1 MPRRRE
7 EFTYRGYKIDELKA
21 MGISE
26 LLPLMPARARRK
38 IVRGF
43 SRGEEVLL
51 TKVREG
57 DEKIRTHL
65 REMIV
70 IPEMVGKSI
79 EIYNGKEFMKVEF
92 QPESVFHYLGEF
104 ALTRRKVAHGSAGI
118 GATRGSKYSSAEVMD
133 MARIDY
139 SQKISGDN
147 IAKAKANELNMSP
160 KHSIEIA
167 TFIRHQRV
175 NDAIAYLNDVVSLKK
190 AIPFRRFNRNV
201 AHKRGLPGNWDT
213 GRYPV
218 KASKA
223 YIRVLESVKKNA
235 EYIGLDSDNLEIIH
249 VSANR
254 GRAQKSFFPRA
265 MGRATPKVRESVNLE
280 VVVREVV

>member
-1 MPRRRE
+1 
-7 EFTYRGYKIDELKA
+7 
-21 MGISE
+21 
-26 LLPLMPARARRK
+26 
-38 IVRGF
+38 
-43 SRGEEVLL
+43 
-51 TKVREG
+51 
-57 DEKIRTHL
+57 
-65 REMIV
+65 
-70 IPEMVGKSI
+70 
-79 EIYNGKEFMKVEF
+79 
-92 QPESVFHYLGEF
+92 
-104 ALTRRKVAHGSAGI
+104 
-118 GATRGSKYSSAEVMD
+118 MD

-139 SQKISGDN
+139 STKISGDN

-175 NDAIAYLNDVVSLKK
+175 NDAIAYLNDVIGLKK

-201 AHKRGLPGNWDT
+201 AHKRGLPGNWDA

-235 EYIGLDSDNLEIIH
+235 EYIGLDADNLEIIH
-249 VSANR
+249 VTANR

-265 MGRATPKVRESVNLE
+265 MGRATPKVRETVNIE

>member
-1 MPRRRE
+1 M
-7 EFTYRGYKIDELKA
+7 
-21 MGISE
+21 
-26 LLPLMPARARRK
+26 
-38 IVRGF
+38 
-43 SRGEEVLL
+43 
-51 TKVREG
+51 
-57 DEKIRTHL
+57 
-65 REMIV
+65 
-70 IPEMVGKSI
+70 
-79 EIYNGKEFMKVEF
+79 N
-92 QPESVFHYLGEF
+92 
-104 ALTRRKVAHGSAGI
+104 
-118 GATRGSKYSSAEVMD
+118 

-175 NDAIAYLNDVVSLKK
+175 NDAIAYLNEVVGLKK

-201 AHKRGLPGNWDT
+201 AHKRGLPGNWDA

-235 EYIGLDSDNLEIIH
+235 EYIGLDADNLEIIH

-265 MGRATPKVRESVNLE
+265 MGRATPKVRESVNIE

>member
-1 MPRRRE
+1 M
-7 EFTYRGYKIDELKA
+7 Y
-21 MGISE
+21 
-26 LLPLMPARARRK
+26 
-38 IVRGF
+38 
-43 SRGEEVLL
+43 
-51 TKVREG
+51 
-57 DEKIRTHL
+57 
-65 REMIV
+65 
-70 IPEMVGKSI
+70 
-79 EIYNGKEFMKVEF
+79 
-92 QPESVFHYLGEF
+92 
-104 ALTRRKVAHGSAGI
+104 
-118 GATRGSKYSSAEVMD
+118 

-139 SQKISGDN
+139 SQKISGDT
-147 IAKAKANELNMSP
+147 IAKAKANEINMSP

-175 NDAIAYLNDVVSLKK
+175 NDAIAYLNDVIGLKK

-201 AHKRGLPGNWDT
+201 AHKRGLPGNWDA

-235 EYIGLDSDNLEIIH
+235 EYIGLDADSLEIIH

-265 MGRATPKVRESVNLE
+265 MGRATPKVRETVNIE
-280 VVVREVV
+280 IIVREVS

>member
-1 MPRRRE
+1 M
-7 EFTYRGYKIDELKA
+7 
-21 MGISE
+21 
-26 LLPLMPARARRK
+26 
-38 IVRGF
+38 
-43 SRGEEVLL
+43 
-51 TKVREG
+51 
-57 DEKIRTHL
+57 
-65 REMIV
+65 
-70 IPEMVGKSI
+70 
-79 EIYNGKEFMKVEF
+79 N
-92 QPESVFHYLGEF
+92 
-104 ALTRRKVAHGSAGI
+104 
-118 GATRGSKYSSAEVMD
+118 

-139 SQKISGDN
+139 SQKISGEN

-175 NDAIAYLNDVVSLKK
+175 NDAIAYLNDVVGLKK

-201 AHKRGLPGNWDT
+201 AHKRGLPGNWDA

-235 EYIGLDSDNLEIIH
+235 EYIGLDADNLEIIH

-265 MGRATPKVRESVNLE
+265 MGRATPKVRETVNLE
-280 VVVREVV
+280 VVVREVA

>member
-1 MPRRRE
+1 M
-7 EFTYRGYKIDELKA
+7 
-21 MGISE
+21 
-26 LLPLMPARARRK
+26 
-38 IVRGF
+38 
-43 SRGEEVLL
+43 
-51 TKVREG
+51 
-57 DEKIRTHL
+57 
-65 REMIV
+65 
-70 IPEMVGKSI
+70 
-79 EIYNGKEFMKVEF
+79 N
-92 QPESVFHYLGEF
+92 
-104 ALTRRKVAHGSAGI
+104 
-118 GATRGSKYSSAEVMD
+118 
-133 MARIDY
+133 MARIEY

-175 NDAIAYLNDVVSLKK
+175 NDAIAYLNDVIGLKK
-190 AIPFRRFNRNV
+190 AIPFRRFTRNV
-201 AHKRGLPGNWDT
+201 AHKRGLPGSWDA

-235 EYIGLDSDNLEIIH
+235 EYIGLDADNLEIIH

-265 MGRATPKVRESVNLE
+265 MGRATPKVRETVNIE
-280 VVVREVV
+280 VVVREVA

>member
-1 MPRRRE
+1 MN
-7 EFTYRGYKIDELKA
+7 
-21 MGISE
+21 M
-26 LLPLMPARARRK
+26 
-38 IVRGF
+38 
-43 SRGEEVLL
+43 
-51 TKVREG
+51 
-57 DEKIRTHL
+57 
-65 REMIV
+65 
-70 IPEMVGKSI
+70 
-79 EIYNGKEFMKVEF
+79 
-92 QPESVFHYLGEF
+92 
-104 ALTRRKVAHGSAGI
+104 AL
-118 GATRGSKYSSAEVMD
+118 
-133 MARIDY
+133 IDY

-175 NDAIAYLNDVVSLKK
+175 NDAIAYLNDVVGLKK

-201 AHKRGLPGNWDT
+201 AHKRGLPGNWDA

-235 EYIGLDSDNLEIIH
+235 EYIGLDADNLEIIH

-265 MGRATPKVRESVNLE
+265 MGRATPKVRETVNLE
-280 VVVREVV
+280 IVVREVA

>member
-1 MPRRRE
+1 M
-7 EFTYRGYKIDELKA
+7 
-21 MGISE
+21 
-26 LLPLMPARARRK
+26 
-38 IVRGF
+38 
-43 SRGEEVLL
+43 
-51 TKVREG
+51 
-57 DEKIRTHL
+57 
-65 REMIV
+65 
-70 IPEMVGKSI
+70 
-79 EIYNGKEFMKVEF
+79 N
-92 QPESVFHYLGEF
+92 
-104 ALTRRKVAHGSAGI
+104 
-118 GATRGSKYSSAEVMD
+118 
-133 MARIDY
+133 MARIEY

-167 TFIRHQRV
+167 TFIRHKRV
-175 NDAIAYLNDVVSLKK
+175 NDAIAYLNEVIGLKK

-201 AHKRGLPGNWDT
+201 AHKRGLPGSWDA

-235 EYIGLDSDNLEIIH
+235 EYIGLDADNLEIIH

-265 MGRATPKVRESVNLE
+265 MGRASPKVRETVNIE
-280 VVVREVV
+280 VVVREVA

>member
-1 MPRRRE
+1 M
-7 EFTYRGYKIDELKA
+7 
-21 MGISE
+21 
-26 LLPLMPARARRK
+26 
-38 IVRGF
+38 
-43 SRGEEVLL
+43 
-51 TKVREG
+51 
-57 DEKIRTHL
+57 
-65 REMIV
+65 
-70 IPEMVGKSI
+70 
-79 EIYNGKEFMKVEF
+79 N
-92 QPESVFHYLGEF
+92 
-104 ALTRRKVAHGSAGI
+104 
-118 GATRGSKYSSAEVMD
+118 

-175 NDAIAYLNDVVSLKK
+175 NDAIAYLNDVVGLKK

-201 AHKRGLPGNWDT
+201 AHKRGLPGNWDA

-235 EYIGLDSDNLEIIH
+235 EYIGLDADNLEIIH
-249 VSANR
+249 VTANR

-265 MGRATPKVRESVNLE
+265 MGRATPKVRETVNLE
-280 VVVREVV
+280 VVVREVA

>member
-1 MPRRRE
+1 M
-7 EFTYRGYKIDELKA
+7 
-21 MGISE
+21 
-26 LLPLMPARARRK
+26 
-38 IVRGF
+38 
-43 SRGEEVLL
+43 
-51 TKVREG
+51 
-57 DEKIRTHL
+57 
-65 REMIV
+65 
-70 IPEMVGKSI
+70 
-79 EIYNGKEFMKVEF
+79 N
-92 QPESVFHYLGEF
+92 
-104 ALTRRKVAHGSAGI
+104 
-118 GATRGSKYSSAEVMD
+118 

-201 AHKRGLPGNWDT
+201 AHKHGLPGKWDA

-235 EYIGLDSDNLEIIH
+235 EYIGLDADNLEIIH

-265 MGRATPKVRESVNLE
+265 MGRATPKVRETVNLE

>member
-1 MPRRRE
+1 
-7 EFTYRGYKIDELKA
+7 
-21 MGISE
+21 
-26 LLPLMPARARRK
+26 
-38 IVRGF
+38 
-43 SRGEEVLL
+43 
-51 TKVREG
+51 
-57 DEKIRTHL
+57 
-65 REMIV
+65 
-70 IPEMVGKSI
+70 
-79 EIYNGKEFMKVEF
+79 
-92 QPESVFHYLGEF
+92 
-104 ALTRRKVAHGSAGI
+104 
-118 GATRGSKYSSAEVMD
+118 
-133 MARIDY
+133 MARINY

-175 NDAIAYLNDVVSLKK
+175 NDAIAYLNEVVGLKK

-201 AHKRGLPGNWDT
+201 AHKRGLPGNWDA

-235 EYIGLDSDNLEIIH
+235 EYIGLDADNLEIIH

-265 MGRATPKVRESVNLE
+265 MGRATPKVRETVNLE

>member
-1 MPRRRE
+1 M
-7 EFTYRGYKIDELKA
+7 
-21 MGISE
+21 
-26 LLPLMPARARRK
+26 
-38 IVRGF
+38 
-43 SRGEEVLL
+43 
-51 TKVREG
+51 
-57 DEKIRTHL
+57 
-65 REMIV
+65 
-70 IPEMVGKSI
+70 
-79 EIYNGKEFMKVEF
+79 N
-92 QPESVFHYLGEF
+92 
-104 ALTRRKVAHGSAGI
+104 
-118 GATRGSKYSSAEVMD
+118 

-139 SQKISGDN
+139 SQKINGDN

-201 AHKRGLPGNWDT
+201 AHKRGLPGNWDA

-235 EYIGLDSDNLEIIH
+235 EYIGLDADNLEIIH

>member
-1 MPRRRE
+1 M
-7 EFTYRGYKIDELKA
+7 T
-21 MGISE
+21 
-26 LLPLMPARARRK
+26 
-38 IVRGF
+38 
-43 SRGEEVLL
+43 
-51 TKVREG
+51 
-57 DEKIRTHL
+57 
-65 REMIV
+65 
-70 IPEMVGKSI
+70 
-79 EIYNGKEFMKVEF
+79 
-92 QPESVFHYLGEF
+92 
-104 ALTRRKVAHGSAGI
+104 
-118 GATRGSKYSSAEVMD
+118 

-175 NDAIAYLNDVVSLKK
+175 NDAIAYLNEVVSLKK

-201 AHKRGLPGNWDT
+201 AHKRGLPGNWDA

-235 EYIGLDSDNLEIIH
+235 EYIGLDADNLEIIH

-265 MGRATPKVRESVNLE
+265 MGRATPKVRETVNLE

>member
-1 MPRRRE
+1 M
-7 EFTYRGYKIDELKA
+7 
-21 MGISE
+21 
-26 LLPLMPARARRK
+26 
-38 IVRGF
+38 
-43 SRGEEVLL
+43 
-51 TKVREG
+51 
-57 DEKIRTHL
+57 
-65 REMIV
+65 
-70 IPEMVGKSI
+70 
-79 EIYNGKEFMKVEF
+79 N
-92 QPESVFHYLGEF
+92 
-104 ALTRRKVAHGSAGI
+104 
-118 GATRGSKYSSAEVMD
+118 

-175 NDAIAYLNDVVSLKK
+175 NDAIAYLNEVVGLKK

-201 AHKRGLPGNWDT
+201 AHKRGLPGNWDA

-235 EYIGLDSDNLEIIH
+235 EYIGLDADNLEIIH

-254 GRAQKSFFPRA
+254 GSAQKSFFPRA
-265 MGRATPKVRESVNLE
+265 MGRATPKVRETVNIE
-280 VVVREVV
+280 VVVREVA

>member
-1 MPRRRE
+1 
-7 EFTYRGYKIDELKA
+7 
-21 MGISE
+21 
-26 LLPLMPARARRK
+26 
-38 IVRGF
+38 
-43 SRGEEVLL
+43 
-51 TKVREG
+51 
-57 DEKIRTHL
+57 
-65 REMIV
+65 
-70 IPEMVGKSI
+70 
-79 EIYNGKEFMKVEF
+79 MKVEF

-118 GATRGSKYSSAEVMD
+118 GATQRQQVRSAEVMN

-201 AHKRGLPGNWDT
+201 AHKRGLPGKL
-213 GRYPV
+213 GCRQVSGKGIKGIYPG
-218 KASKA
+218 S
-223 YIRVLESVKKNA
+223 
-235 EYIGLDSDNLEIIH
+235 
-249 VSANR
+249 
-254 GRAQKSFFPRA
+254 
-265 MGRATPKVRESVNLE
+265 
-280 VVVREVV
+280 

>member
-1 MPRRRE
+1 M
-7 EFTYRGYKIDELKA
+7 
-21 MGISE
+21 
-26 LLPLMPARARRK
+26 
-38 IVRGF
+38 
-43 SRGEEVLL
+43 
-51 TKVREG
+51 
-57 DEKIRTHL
+57 
-65 REMIV
+65 
-70 IPEMVGKSI
+70 
-79 EIYNGKEFMKVEF
+79 N
-92 QPESVFHYLGEF
+92 
-104 ALTRRKVAHGSAGI
+104 
-118 GATRGSKYSSAEVMD
+118 
-133 MARIDY
+133 MARIEY
-139 SQKISGDN
+139 SQKIGGDN

-175 NDAIAYLNDVVSLKK
+175 NDAIAYLNEVITLKK

-201 AHKRGLPGNWDT
+201 AHKRGLPGNWDA

-235 EYIGLDSDNLEIIH
+235 EYIGLDAENLEIIH

-254 GRAQKSFFPRA
+254 GRAQKAFFPRA

-280 VVVREVV
+280 IIVREVA

>member
-1 MPRRRE
+1 M
-7 EFTYRGYKIDELKA
+7 
-21 MGISE
+21 
-26 LLPLMPARARRK
+26 
-38 IVRGF
+38 
-43 SRGEEVLL
+43 
-51 TKVREG
+51 
-57 DEKIRTHL
+57 
-65 REMIV
+65 
-70 IPEMVGKSI
+70 
-79 EIYNGKEFMKVEF
+79 N
-92 QPESVFHYLGEF
+92 
-104 ALTRRKVAHGSAGI
+104 
-118 GATRGSKYSSAEVMD
+118 

-175 NDAIAYLNDVVSLKK
+175 NDAIAYLNEVIGLKK

-201 AHKRGLPGNWDT
+201 AHKRGLPGNWDA

-235 EYIGLDSDNLEIIH
+235 EYIGLDADNLEIIH

-254 GRAQKSFFPRA
+254 GRSQKSFFPRA
-265 MGRATPKVRESVNLE
+265 MGRATPKVRETVNLE

>member
-1 MPRRRE
+1 M
-7 EFTYRGYKIDELKA
+7 
-21 MGISE
+21 
-26 LLPLMPARARRK
+26 
-38 IVRGF
+38 
-43 SRGEEVLL
+43 
-51 TKVREG
+51 
-57 DEKIRTHL
+57 
-65 REMIV
+65 
-70 IPEMVGKSI
+70 
-79 EIYNGKEFMKVEF
+79 N
-92 QPESVFHYLGEF
+92 
-104 ALTRRKVAHGSAGI
+104 
-118 GATRGSKYSSAEVMD
+118 

-175 NDAIAYLNDVVSLKK
+175 NDAIAYLNDVVSLNK

-201 AHKRGLPGNWDT
+201 AHKRGLPGNWDA

-235 EYIGLDSDNLEIIH
+235 EYIGLDADNLEIIH

-265 MGRATPKVRESVNLE
+265 MGRATPKVRETVNLE
-280 VVVREVV
+280 VVVREVA

>member
-1 MPRRRE
+1 M
-7 EFTYRGYKIDELKA
+7 
-21 MGISE
+21 
-26 LLPLMPARARRK
+26 
-38 IVRGF
+38 
-43 SRGEEVLL
+43 
-51 TKVREG
+51 
-57 DEKIRTHL
+57 
-65 REMIV
+65 
-70 IPEMVGKSI
+70 
-79 EIYNGKEFMKVEF
+79 N
-92 QPESVFHYLGEF
+92 
-104 ALTRRKVAHGSAGI
+104 
-118 GATRGSKYSSAEVMD
+118 

-175 NDAIAYLNDVVSLKK
+175 NDAITYLNDVVGLKK

-201 AHKRGLPGNWDT
+201 AHKRGLPGNWDA

-235 EYIGLDSDNLEIIH
+235 EYIGLDADNLEIIH

-265 MGRATPKVRESVNLE
+265 MGRATPKVRESVNIE
-280 VVVREVV
+280 VIVREVV

>member
-1 MPRRRE
+1 M
-7 EFTYRGYKIDELKA
+7 
-21 MGISE
+21 
-26 LLPLMPARARRK
+26 
-38 IVRGF
+38 
-43 SRGEEVLL
+43 
-51 TKVREG
+51 
-57 DEKIRTHL
+57 
-65 REMIV
+65 
-70 IPEMVGKSI
+70 
-79 EIYNGKEFMKVEF
+79 N
-92 QPESVFHYLGEF
+92 
-104 ALTRRKVAHGSAGI
+104 
-118 GATRGSKYSSAEVMD
+118 

-175 NDAIAYLNDVVSLKK
+175 NDAIAYLNEVVGLKK

-201 AHKRGLPGNWDT
+201 AHKRGLPGNWDA

-235 EYIGLDSDNLEIIH
+235 EYIGLDADNLEIIH

-265 MGRATPKVRESVNLE
+265 MGRATPKVRETVNLE

>member
-1 MPRRRE
+1 M
-7 EFTYRGYKIDELKA
+7 
-21 MGISE
+21 
-26 LLPLMPARARRK
+26 
-38 IVRGF
+38 
-43 SRGEEVLL
+43 
-51 TKVREG
+51 
-57 DEKIRTHL
+57 
-65 REMIV
+65 
-70 IPEMVGKSI
+70 
-79 EIYNGKEFMKVEF
+79 N
-92 QPESVFHYLGEF
+92 
-104 ALTRRKVAHGSAGI
+104 
-118 GATRGSKYSSAEVMD
+118 

-147 IAKAKANELNMSP
+147 IAKAKANELTMSP

-175 NDAIAYLNDVVSLKK
+175 NDAIAYLNEVVALKK

-201 AHKRGLPGNWDT
+201 AHKRGLPGNWDA

-235 EYIGLDSDNLEIIH
+235 EYIGLDADNLEIVH

-265 MGRATPKVRESVNLE
+265 MGRASPKVRETVNIE
-280 VVVREVV
+280 VVVREVA